1 MSSSS
6 RSRSAFTLSS
16 SKAFTL
22 SSSNRSILAWTTSG
36 SERPCPTYRL
46 VHERIG
52 LSACSVTAWTASFED
67 VAFAPGHAA
76 IALRMAD
83 PLGKR
88 DRLPRGRARGAI
100 PRSSRLIHEPA
111 LVEPLS
117 VLAHFVAGHV
127 VLRDRGRAAVRRGR
141 RTGAARVHA
150 TGDTAVLIERRSRR
164 RGGTAGL
171 GRGALTQA
179 GLRGQPGPRE
189 VRCRARSS
197 QPLGSRTPTRREAR
211 SPRWMILDMAASF
224 PSARSG
230 QS

>member
-6 RSRSAFTLSS
+6 RSRS
-16 SKAFTL
+16 AFTL

-117 VLAHFVAGHV
+117 VLAHLVAGHV
-127 VLRDRGRAAVRRGR
+127 D
-141 RTGAARVHA
+141 
-150 TGDTAVLIERRSRR
+150 
-164 RGGTAGL
+164 
-171 GRGALTQA
+171 
-179 GLRGQPGPRE
+179 
-189 VRCRARSS
+189 
-197 QPLGSRTPTRREAR
+197 
-211 SPRWMILDMAASF
+211 
-224 PSARSG
+224 
-230 QS
+230 